1 MVSFEPMTNE
11 YNVAERFMRYV
22 QIDTTADPESN
33 TTPSS
38 SKQFNLSNLLVKE
51 LQEMG
56 IANAHADEY
65 GYVYAEIPSN
75 TDKKNVPVVCF
86 CSHIDTSPDC
96 SGTDVK
102 PILHKAWNGS
112 DIVLPD
118 DNNIVISV
126 DDHPYLKHRIGD
138 DIITA
143 SGKTLLGADDK
154 AGVSIIMSLAD
165 YLVKHTEVKHGAI
178 KILFTPDEEIGR
190 GVDKVDMKKLAADV
204 GYTLD
209 GGERGSLEGEN
220 FSADAYTVTFYGIS
234 AHPGYA
240 KGKMVNAQKVLAYF
254 INSLPSDRLC
264 PENTDGYQGFV
275 HPVQIQGSI
284 EQAVA
289 TFIIRD
295 FETKRLKDHQ
305 QLLTNLAEQ
314 AVAHFPGSRFVVQV
328 KEQYRNMKEV
338 LDQHPMVMQNAI
350 KAYERA
356 GITPHITN
364 IRGGTDGA
372 RLSFMGLPC
381 PNIFTGEM
389 AIHSK
394 QEYVS
399 VQDME
404 KAVDVCIALVQIW
417 EETTQ

>member
-11 YNVAERFMRYV
+11 YNVAERLMRYV
-22 QIDTTADPESN
+22 QIDTTANPESD

-51 LQEMG
+51 LHEMG
-56 IANAHADEY
+56 IANAHVDEY

-75 TDKKNVPVVCF
+75 SDKNVPVVCF
-86 CSHIDTSPDC
+86 CSHVDTAPDC

-102 PILHKAWNGS
+102 PILHKAWNGN

-118 DNNIVISV
+118 DTSVVISINE
-126 DDHPYLKHRIGD
+126 HPYLKQRIGD

-154 AGVSIIMSLAD
+154 AGVSIIMSLAN
-165 YLVKHTEVKHGAI
+165 YLVTHTEVKHGTI

-220 FSADAYTVTFYGIS
+220 FSADACTVTFYGIS

-254 INSLPSDRLC
+254 INSLPSNHLC
-264 PENTDGYQGFV
+264 PETTEGYQGFV
-275 HPVQIQGSI
+275 HPVQIQGGL
-284 EQAVA
+284 EQATA

-295 FETKRLKDHQ
+295 FETARLKDHE

-314 AVAHFPGSRFVVQV
+314 AAAHFPGSRFDVQV
-328 KEQYRNMKEV
+328 KAQYRNMKEV

-356 GITPHITN
+356 GLTPHITN

-404 KAVDVCIALVQIW
+404 KAVDVCIELVQIW
-417 EETTQ
+417 EETQ